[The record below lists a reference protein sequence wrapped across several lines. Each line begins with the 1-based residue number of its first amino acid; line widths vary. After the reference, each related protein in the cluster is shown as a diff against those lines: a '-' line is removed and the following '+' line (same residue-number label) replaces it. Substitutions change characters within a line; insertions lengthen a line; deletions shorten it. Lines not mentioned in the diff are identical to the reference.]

1 MSSCSRTGLAKD
13 DGSSGDDENRN
24 FRPSSPTF
32 QTFSAGSVLFYQK
45 AAAMQW
51 SAEDMEDVV
60 HIFKK
65 WSLADLKAMVELQ
78 SNPIVSPAILYG
90 YSDHACNKKA
100 VQDQKPVVDGKLQFD
115 AKN

>member
-1 MSSCSRTGLAKD
+1 
-13 DGSSGDDENRN
+13 
-24 FRPSSPTF
+24 
-32 QTFSAGSVLFYQK
+32 
-45 AAAMQW
+45 MQW

-115 AKN
+115 AKNYERLFID